1 MIVTLGD
8 VVEDIVVRLSGPI
21 AHGTDTP
28 SVVDRR
34 RGGSAANT
42 AVMVAALDRPAR
54 FVGVIGDDALGQRL
68 VDDLRAA
75 GVDWRGQRRGRSA
88 SIVVLVDP
96 DGERSMLT
104 DRGDADTLGTLDPI
118 WLDDLT
124 ALHVPAY
131 SLAAEPLATTAV
143 DAIAD
148 ARRWGAL
155 VSIDVSS
162 VDLIE
167 RQGPAAVLAQL
178 DALRPD
184 VVLANGDE
192 FDALGGPS
200 AWADAPHTPLVV
212 KRGPDPALVVR
223 GESVVEVP
231 APAPRH
237 DGVDTTGAGDAFAAG
252 LIVAMIDGADLT
264 AAAAAGHAAAA
275 QWLETRPGIG

>member
-8 VVEDIVVRLSGPI
+8 VVEDVVVRLSGPI

-42 AVMVAALDRPAR
+42 AVMVAALGRPAR
-54 FVGVIGDDALGQRL
+54 FVGVIGDDALGRRL
-68 VDDLRAA
+68 LDDLTAA

-104 DRGDADTLGTLDPI
+104 DRGDADTLGPLDPI

-131 SLAAEPLATTAV
+131 SLTADPLATTAT

-148 ARRWGAL
+148 ARRWGGL
-155 VSIDVSS
+155 VTIDVSS
-162 VDLIE
+162 VELIE
-167 RQGPAAVLAQL
+167 RHGPASVLAQL

-192 FDALGGPS
+192 FAALGGPS
-200 AWADAPHTPLVV
+200 VWGDTPHTPVVV

-223 GESVVEVP
+223 GASIVEVP
-231 APAPRH
+231 VPEPRQ

-252 LIVAMIDGADLT
+252 LIVAMIDGADLPT
-264 AAAAAGHAAAA
+264 AAVAGHAAAA
-275 QWLETRPGIG
+275 QWLDR

>member
-8 VVEDIVVRLSGPI
+8 VVEDVVVRLDGPL

-28 SVVDRR
+28 SVILRR

-42 AVMVAALDRPAR
+42 AAMVAALGRPVR
-54 FVGVIGDDALGQRL
+54 FVGVVGDDALGGRL
-68 VDDLRAA
+68 LDDLVAA
-75 GVDWRGQRRGRSA
+75 RVDWRGQRRGRSA
-88 SIVVLVDP
+88 SIVVLVHP

-104 DRGDADTLGTLDPI
+104 DRGDADALEPLDPT

-131 SLAAEPLATTAV
+131 SLAVDPLATTAT

-162 VDLIE
+162 VDLIA
-167 RQGPAAVLAQL
+167 RQGPASVLARL

-192 FDALGGPS
+192 FAALGG
-200 AWADAPHTPLVV
+200 AAVWTDAPHTPVLV

-223 GESVVEVP
+223 GASIVEVP
-231 APAPRH
+231 VPEPRH

-252 LIVAMIDGADLT
+252 VVVAMLDGADLVAATT
-264 AAAAAGHAAAA
+264 AGHHAAAA
-275 QWLETRPGIG
+275 WLDR